1 MSANI
6 IASSIAATIP
16 EEIQSTDLCCRA
28 RDQLLGHFSD
38 FALIHF
44 SVNKGNAAASR
55 LPFALPCE
63 EKLKEA

>member
-1 MSANI
+1 MG
-6 IASSIAATIP
+6 
-16 EEIQSTDLCCRA
+16 LCCRA

-44 SVNKGNAAASR
+44 SVNKGSVAASR